1 MSKINLRVKGVKPV
15 PEPEPAP
22 DSAAAR
28 LIDEILYLM
37 PDMATA
43 TVQLNE
49 LVAGRLG
56 VSTTDLQ
63 CLHALAK
70 ADGPLGAGALATRL
84 ARTTG
89 AVTRMI
95 DRLEAAGYVERAADP
110 NDRRRALVRVTE
122 RGRTLPAAHYDGMG
136 RRATELLSRFDERQ
150 LRAVLTFVAA
160 TRDDAMTEATLLRET
175 PAAEGEGRAR

>member
-1 MSKINLRVKGVKPV
+1 M
-15 PEPEPAP
+15 PEPEP
-22 DSAAAR
+22 AAAR

-49 LVAGRLG
+49 LVAARLG

-70 ADGPLGAGALATRL
+70 SNGPLSAGELASRL
-84 ARTTG
+84 SRTTG

-95 DRLEAAGYVERAADP
+95 DRLEAAGYVGREADP
-110 NDRRRALVRVTE
+110 HDRRRALVRVTE
-122 RGRTLPAAHYDGMG
+122 RGETLPASYYDGMG
-136 RRATELLSRFDERQ
+136 RRATDLLSRFGDRE

-160 TRDDAMTEATLLRET
+160 TRDDATAEATLLRDA
-175 PAAEGEGRAR
+175 PNPKDRGRAR

>member
-1 MSKINLRVKGVKPV
+1 M
-15 PEPEPAP
+15 PEPAP
-22 DSAAAR
+22 DPAVDR
-28 LIDEILYLM
+28 LIDEILSVM

-56 VSTTDLQ
+56 VSTIDLQ

-70 ADGPLGAGALATRL
+70 ADAPLGAGELAKRL
-84 ARTTG
+84 SRTTG

-122 RGRTLPAAHYDGMG
+122 RGRTLSADYYDGMG
-136 RRATELLSRFDERQ
+136 RRATELLSRFDEHQ
-150 LRAVLTFVAA
+150 LRAVLTFVTA
-160 TRDDAMTEATLLRET
+160 TRDDATTEATLLRNA
-175 PAAEGEGRAR
+175 PATEGGGRAR